1 MSEEK
6 GGTGMEDLAE
16 KLNELLRD
24 PETMQQVQ
32 ALAGMLGQSNGEEKK
47 ESSPRK
53 GAEEEPSGSPEMF
66 RMLTQVMPLLSQMN
80 REDDNTRF
88 LQALRPLLKEDR
100 QQRLDQAVKFLQ
112 MLTILPYLREMGI
125 F

>member
-1 MSEEK
+1 
-6 GGTGMEDLAE
+6 MEDLAE

-32 ALAGMLGQSNGEEKK
+32 ALAGMLGQSGGEEKR
-47 ESSPRK
+47 EPSSRQ
-53 GAEEEPSGSPEMF
+53 ETTEEPSVPPELF
-66 RMLTQVMPLLSQMN
+66 RMFAQVMPLMSQMN

-112 MLTILPYLREMGI
+112 MLTLLPYLREMGL